1 MIMDDVVYDAYREA
15 GALAGRMLRRG
26 AESVKEGAG
35 LLDMVEATEAMVIE
49 EGALLAFPL
58 NVSFNEDAAHD
69 TAMPGDER
77 IFTRGDLVK
86 VDLGIQIDG
95 YIADTAMTVD
105 LGDHAPLVE
114 ASLAALEAAI
124 AAVRPGVTAGELG
137 AIIQATIDERGYRPV
152 ANLTGHGLDR
162 YNLHAKPTIPNVAMN
177 GGAVIEEG
185 MVFAIEPFAT
195 TGSGMVAEAAR
206 VEIYRQIAARP
217 ARLPSARKILEIT
230 RPRRGLP
237 FARRW
242 VPGDK
247 IDIGLST
254 LVRNGIL
261 HPFPVLH
268 DIPGSFVSQAEH
280 TLIVTA
286 DGCEVTTR

>member
-1 MIMDDVVYDAYREA
+1 MIMDDEAYDAYREA
-15 GALAGRMLRRG
+15 GALARKVLRRG
-26 AESVKEGAG
+26 AGLVNEGVS
-35 LLDMVEATEAMVIE
+35 LLDMVEETESMVTE

-58 NVSFNEDAAHD
+58 NVSLNEYAAHD

-77 IFTRGDLVK
+77 MFARGDLVK
-86 VDLGIQIDG
+86 VDLGVQVDG

-105 LGDHAPLVE
+105 LGNHAELVE
-114 ASLAALEAAI
+114 ASRAALEAAI
-124 AAVRPGVTAGELG
+124 ATVRPGVTTGEIG
-137 AIIQATIDERGYRPV
+137 AVIQAKIEEHGYRPV

-162 YNLHAKPTIPNVAMN
+162 YDLHSKPTIPNIAMV

-195 TGSGMVAEAAR
+195 TGSGQISEGQRA
-206 VEIYRQIAARP
+206 EIYQQIIPRP
-217 ARLPSARKILEIT
+217 ARLPSARRVLKVA

-237 FARRW
+237 FSRRW
-242 VPGDK
+242 VPGNK
-247 IDIGLST
+247 VDIGLAN
-254 LVRNGIL
+254 LVQLGII

-268 DIPGSFVSQAEH
+268 DVPGSFVSQAEH
-280 TLIVTA
+280 TMIVTA

>member
-1 MIMDDVVYDAYREA
+1 MIMDDEAYDAYREA
-15 GALAGRMLRRG
+15 GALARKVLRRG
-26 AESVKEGAG
+26 AGLVKEGES
-35 LLDMVEATEAMVIE
+35 LLEMVEATEAMVID

-58 NVSFNEDAAHD
+58 NVSLNEYAAHD

-77 IFTRGDLVK
+77 TFARGDLVK
-86 VDLGIQIDG
+86 VDLGVQVDG

-105 LGDHAPLVE
+105 LGDHARLVE
-114 ASLAALEAAI
+114 ASHAALEAAI
-124 AAVRPGVTAGELG
+124 ACVRPGITTGEIG
-137 AIIQATIDERGYRPV
+137 AVVQATIEDHGYKPV

-162 YNLHAKPTIPNVAMN
+162 YDLHSEPTIPNVAMV

-195 TGSGMVAEAAR
+195 TGSGLIREGQR
-206 VEIYRQIAARP
+206 VEIYRQVVPRS
-217 ARLPSARKILEIT
+217 ARLPSAKRVLKVA

-237 FARRW
+237 FSRRW

-247 IDIGLST
+247 VDIGLANLMKS
-254 LVRNGIL
+254 GII

-268 DIPGSFVSQAEH
+268 DVPGSFVSQAEH
-280 TLIVTA
+280 TMIVTA

>member
-1 MIMDDVVYDAYREA
+1 MIMDDEAYDAYREA
-15 GALAGRMLRRG
+15 GALARKVLRRG
-26 AESVKEGAG
+26 AGLVKEGES
-35 LLDMVEATEAMVIE
+35 LLEMVEATEAMVID

-58 NVSFNEDAAHD
+58 NVSLNEYAAHD

-77 IFTRGDLVK
+77 TFARGDLVK
-86 VDLGIQIDG
+86 VDLGVQVDG

-105 LGDHAPLVE
+105 LGDHARLVE
-114 ASLAALEAAI
+114 ASHAALEAAI
-124 AAVRPGVTAGELG
+124 ACVRPGITTGEIG
-137 AIIQATIDERGYRPV
+137 AVVQATIEDHGYKPV

-162 YNLHAKPTIPNVAMN
+162 YDLHSEPTIPNVAMV

-195 TGSGMVAEAAR
+195 TGSGLIREGQR
-206 VEIYRQIAARP
+206 VEIYRQVVPRS
-217 ARLPSARKILEIT
+217 ARLPSAKRVLKVA

-237 FARRW
+237 FSRRW

-247 IDIGLST
+247 VDIGLMN
-254 LVRNGIL
+254 LVQSGIL

-268 DIPGSFVSQAEH
+268 EVPGSFVSQAEH

>member
-1 MIMDDVVYDAYREA
+1 MIMDDEAYDAYREA
-15 GALAGRMLRRG
+15 GALARKVLRRG
-26 AESVKEGAG
+26 AGLVKEGES
-35 LLDMVEATEAMVIE
+35 LLEMVEATEAMVID

-58 NVSFNEDAAHD
+58 NVSLNEYAAHD

-77 IFTRGDLVK
+77 TFARGDLVK
-86 VDLGIQIDG
+86 VDLGVQVDG

-105 LGDHAPLVE
+105 LGDHARLVE
-114 ASLAALEAAI
+114 ASHAALEAAI
-124 AAVRPGVTAGELG
+124 ARVRPGITTGEIG
-137 AIIQATIDERGYRPV
+137 AVVQATIEEHGYKPV

-162 YNLHAKPTIPNVAMN
+162 YDLHSEPTIPNVAMV

-195 TGSGMVAEAAR
+195 TGSGLIREGQR
-206 VEIYRQIAARP
+206 VEIYRQVVPRS
-217 ARLPSARKILEIT
+217 ARLPSAKRVLKVA

-237 FARRW
+237 FSRRW

-247 IDIGLST
+247 VDIGLAN
-254 LVRNGIL
+254 LVKSGII

-268 DIPGSFVSQAEH
+268 DVPGSFVSQAEH
-280 TLIVTA
+280 TMIVTA

>member
-1 MIMDDVVYDAYREA
+1 MNMDDEVYDAYLEA
-15 GALAGRMLRRG
+15 GALAQKVLHRG
-26 AESVKEGAG
+26 AALVKEGAS
-35 LLDMVEATEAMVIE
+35 LLDMVEETEAMVEE

-58 NVSFNEDAAHD
+58 NVSLNEAAAHD

-77 IFTRGDLVK
+77 TFSRGDLVK
-86 VDLGIQIDG
+86 IDLGVQIDG
-95 YIADTAMTVD
+95 YIADTALTVD
-105 LGDHAPLVE
+105 LGDHARLVE
-114 ASLAALEAAI
+114 ASRAALEAAI
-124 AAVRPGVTAGELG
+124 AAVCPGITVGEIG
-137 AIIQATIDERGYRPV
+137 AVIQATIEEHNYKPV

-162 YNLHAKPTIPNVAMN
+162 YNLHSKPTIPNIAMA

-195 TGSGMVAEAAR
+195 TGSGRVTEAAR
-206 VEIYRQIAARP
+206 VEIYQQIAARP
-217 ARLPSARKILEIT
+217 ARLPSAKRVLET
-230 RPRRGLP
+230 ARPRRGLP

-247 IDIGLST
+247 VDIGLMN
-254 LVRNGIL
+254 LVQSGIR

-268 DIPGSFVSQAEH
+268 EVPGSFVSQAEH

>member
-1 MIMDDVVYDAYREA
+1 MIMNDEAYDAYREA
-15 GALAGRMLRRG
+15 GVLAKKILHHG
-26 AESVKEGAG
+26 ASLVKEGAS
-35 LLDMVEATEAMVIE
+35 LLEMVEVTEAMVIE
-49 EGALLAFPL
+49 EGADLAFPL
-58 NVSFNEDAAHD
+58 NVSLNEVAAHD

-77 IFTRGDLVK
+77 TFSRGDLVK
-86 VDLGIQIDG
+86 VDLGVQIDG
-95 YIADTAMTVD
+95 YIADTALTVD
-105 LGDHAPLVE
+105 LGDHADLVE
-114 ASLAALEAAI
+114 ASRAALEAAI
-124 AAVRPGVTAGELG
+124 AIVRPGITTGEIG
-137 AIIQATIDERGYRPV
+137 TIIQATIEEHNYKPV

-162 YNLHAKPTIPNVAMN
+162 YDLHSEPTIPNIAMV

-185 MVFAIEPFAT
+185 MAFAIEPFVT
-195 TGSGMVAEAAR
+195 TGSGRISEGSR
-206 VEIYRQIAARP
+206 VEIYQQIAARP
-217 ARLPSARKILEIT
+217 ARLPSAKRVLKT
-230 RPRRGLP
+230 ARPRRGLP

-247 IDIGLST
+247 VDIGLMN
-254 LVRNGIL
+254 LVQSGIL

>member
-1 MIMDDVVYDAYREA
+1 MIMNDEAYDAYREA
-15 GALAGRMLRRG
+15 GVLAKKILHHG
-26 AESVKEGAG
+26 ASLVKEGAG
-35 LLDMVEATEAMVIE
+35 LLEMVEVTEAMVIE
-49 EGALLAFPL
+49 EGADLAFPL
-58 NVSFNEDAAHD
+58 NVSLNEVAAHD

-77 IFTRGDLVK
+77 TFSRGDLVK
-86 VDLGIQIDG
+86 VDLGVQIDG
-95 YIADTAMTVD
+95 YIADTALTVD
-105 LGDHAPLVE
+105 LGDHADLVE
-114 ASLAALEAAI
+114 ASRAALEAAI
-124 AAVRPGVTAGELG
+124 AIVRPGITTGEIG
-137 AIIQATIDERGYRPV
+137 TIIQATIEEHNYKPV

-162 YNLHAKPTIPNVAMN
+162 YDLHSEPTIPNIAMV

-185 MVFAIEPFAT
+185 MAFAIEPFVT
-195 TGSGMVAEAAR
+195 TGSGRISEGSR
-206 VEIYRQIAARP
+206 VEIYQQIAARP
-217 ARLPSARKILEIT
+217 ARLPSAKRVLKT
-230 RPRRGLP
+230 ARPRRGLP

-247 IDIGLST
+247 VDIGLMN
-254 LVRNGIL
+254 LVQSGIL